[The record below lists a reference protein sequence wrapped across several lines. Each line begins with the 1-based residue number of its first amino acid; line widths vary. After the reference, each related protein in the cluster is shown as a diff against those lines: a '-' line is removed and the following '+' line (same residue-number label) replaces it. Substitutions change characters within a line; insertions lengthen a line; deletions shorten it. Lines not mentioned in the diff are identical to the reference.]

1 MDTGSLASLVHE
13 LLYLLVVLGVFTFI
27 AMVKGRY
34 ALVNII
40 FALYLALLVSLKFP
54 YFDAFLTTGNARSNA
69 IIMIVIFSIFT
80 LLGIWLF
87 RRHIPGD
94 DYESAF
100 QHFWTKLLLAGLAT
114 VLVMAY
120 SYQAL
125 PVTELFTPGS
135 PIQSLFGPT
144 ENFFWWLILPL
155 VALFF
160 IV

>member
-1 MDTGSLASLVHE
+1 MDTSALASLLHE
-13 LLYLLVVLGVFTFI
+13 CLYLILVFSIFMSI
-27 AMVKGRY
+27 ALLKGRY

-54 YFDAFLTTGNARSNA
+54 YFGFFLNAGSASSNA
-69 IIMIVIFSIFT
+69 VVMIVIFSIFT
-80 LLGIWLF
+80 ILGIFLF

-100 QHFWTKLLLAGLAT
+100 QHFWGKVFLATMAT

-135 PIQSLFGPT
+135 PIQSLFGPE
-144 ENFFWWLILPL
+144 ENFFWWLVLPII
-155 VALFF
+155 ALFF
-160 IV
+160 I

>member
-1 MDTGSLASLVHE
+1 MDTGTVVSLIHE
-13 LLYLLVVLGVFTFI
+13 SLYLILVFSLFMSI
-27 AMVKGRY
+27 ALMKGRY
-34 ALVNII
+34 AIINII
-40 FALYLALLVSLKFP
+40 FALYIALLVALKFP
-54 YFDAFLTTGNARSNA
+54 YFDFFLNTDSPSSNA
-69 IIMIVIFSIFT
+69 VVMIVIFMIFT
-80 LLGIWLF
+80 GLGIVLF

-135 PIQSLFGPT
+135 PIQSLFGP
-144 ENFFWWLILPL
+144 EDNFFWWLILPL
-155 VALFF
+155 ITLFF
-160 IV
+160 L